1 MEYCFSDT
9 LPSADVLDL
18 YEARKRE
25 LESLHAT
32 MQDLFLQPD
41 GGGGESNKTL
51 ALAATTKR
59 LARVHDSL
67 MYLEDELIDV
77 LADAKPKF

>member
-1 MEYCFSDT
+1 ME
-9 LPSADVLDL
+9 A
-18 YEARKRE
+18 
-25 LESLHAT
+25 LHAT

-41 GGGGESNKTL
+41 GVEGKTM

-67 MYLEDELIDV
+67 VYLEEELMDV
-77 LADAKPKF
+77 LAEGKPEF